1 MAVSDTL
8 RGYRTQ
14 FLYTIYRVLTSKEK
28 EQEVFLPEGEEDLDV
43 LVEGRVKECIQVKN
57 YLSGDVKYGN
67 LQSVARTTSFFRR
80 GINTL
85 NINPNAKL
93 VLFSYHGIDKV
104 LTNKQ
109 KLMKKLSADVHESLK
124 QKDVQRFVNAFE
136 TEQMNENALV
146 EEITSILKQSFVAS
160 SPKIEIRYLTQWIYE
175 IAEKKQSF
183 TYKDLIDAR
192 LKFVCYLN
200 LQKAAIK
207 NLGVTVKNLNEVSQT
222 YDKDVLLKN
231 FRSGVSAR
239 MCHIHVGLDI
249 IRTAKMSAIDD
260 ALRKSNIAVIHGV
273 SGQGKSTLA
282 YRYIFDCCP
291 LAYEITN
298 SNANNVDE
306 IISTLSA
313 LVKDLRCKITFFMD
327 VEPSNSEW
335 IKVLA
340 QFGESKYAQC
350 IVAIRQEDLN
360 QYRHNL
366 DKTIGYSEVGLELTK
381 EEARDIYNQISLSNC
396 NLQPFAQV
404 WDDAGIHGTMLEYM
418 YRLTHGESLQAR
430 LAEQVSR
437 ISGSERKL
445 LAYIVMGNYLGG
457 HIRKENIECIDG
469 IDILEAL
476 ETMHH
481 WIDEFYSL
489 NAENCMTDVHPLR
502 TKIIMDEIFHD
513 NIKAKV
519 KYGLDL
525 YQRVRVNHVDT
536 YLLRLMGEGMSPD
549 ELIQWA
555 NEHSELSPVHYYG
568 IGKALYWK
576 GIQDYLYKHEHL
588 ITELKDRVG
597 ELWTVYLPINFTGI
611 DIYDNLRTLALQLN
625 LNLPEVKDI
634 INKFDHQTT
643 IFKYLKK
650 WMIGKTLRLNIT
662 CGNDWVKTGQLLYLL
677 AQIGHKDIELFGS
690 AEGIGFLDLQD
701 MATVLLGLKSVP
713 LYNFID
719 EFEEKFECKLRRTFH
734 IVRFER
740 SEQELYVKSFIDY
753 FGKDDDADRKGFI
766 TERQNMKILD
776 LCRRAFPNEQ
786 KYHAEILNDVVIGS
800 FGDIPLE
807 MNIAQRNLPLEE
819 MGEPRKILINL
830 HKRTYHPLNR
840 TSYAQNVFNI
850 REEYARI
857 IFRIANG
864 LEKWSIDKNKLQGI
878 QAVYREALA
887 MGQSNNILI
896 PRSEISEYGYSK
908 SLEISFS
915 TFPGQQ
921 DQAKEQEFE
930 KLHKLIT
937 EYVNNIQNFIR
948 QSDRVLGGDVKLKI
962 NSLALLYDAFEGLVK
977 MQTMYRELL
986 NEYVQEADVHELEKK
1001 ELSNIK
1007 LLWVLWEQF
1016 MKDSNSRLNSK
1027 MLLKQ
1032 FEEKE
1037 AHFAASLIKNINE
1050 YIYDYLLIGHAES
1063 YGDKIRI
1070 TYTYTDEYAKESNM
1084 EECIGKIRN
1093 ILCDYE
1099 YFSSERLILSRKY
1112 EAVWLNPVLVGYG
1125 RFAPNMDSHY
1135 VSISINTLFD
1145 NSATTDLKKFPS
1157 YDVCT
1162 EMYEQNPRLESYISF
1177 LGHFT
1182 LTSMCIMKIQIAYT
1196 EVEDDDEIGMTIID
1210 DYVKL
1215 CQRQIKESLRTF
1227 DDSEARENLL
1237 IGEQFH
1243 DTIINRAISCLDRFK
1258 MEIIDTVNWWNQS
1271 SELLDTMHELMEND
1285 WVIKTA
1291 LVKADDY

>member
-14 FLYTIYRVLTSKEK
+14 FLYTIYRVLTSKDK
-28 EQEVFLPEGEEDLDV
+28 EHEVFRPEGEEDLDV
-43 LVEGRVKECIQVKN
+43 LVEGRVKECIQIKN

-67 LQSVARTTSFFRR
+67 LQSGARTTSFFRR

-136 TEQMNENALV
+136 TEQMNENVLV
-146 EEITSILKQSFVAS
+146 EEITAILKQSFVAS
-160 SPKIEIRYLTQWIYE
+160 SPKIEIRYLTQWVYE
-175 IAEKKQSF
+175 IAENKQSF
-183 TYKDLIDAR
+183 TYKELIQAR
-192 LKFVCYLN
+192 LKYVSYLN
-200 LQKAAIK
+200 HQETAMKS
-207 NLGVTVKNLNEVSQT
+207 LGVTVINLNESSHT
-222 YDKDVLLKN
+222 YDADVLTRN

-239 MCHIHVGLDI
+239 MCHIHAGLDV

-260 ALRKSNIAVIHGV
+260 ALRKSNIAVIHGI

-282 YRYIFDCCP
+282 YRYIYDCCP
-291 LAYEITN
+291 IAYEITG

-340 QFGESKYAQC
+340 QFGESHYVQC
-350 IVAIRQEDLN
+350 IVTIRQEDLN
-360 QYRHNL
+360 QHRHNL
-366 DKTIGYSEVGLELTK
+366 DKTTGYSEVELVLTK
-381 EEARDIYNQISLSNC
+381 EEAREIYNQISLSNS

-404 WDDAGIHGTMLEYM
+404 WEDAGIHGTMLEYM

-437 ISGSERKL
+437 ISGSKRKL
-445 LAYIVMGNYLGG
+445 LAYIVIGNYLGG
-457 HIRKENIECIDG
+457 YIRKDCLECIDG
-469 IDILEAL
+469 VDTLEAL

-481 WIDEFYSL
+481 WIDEFFCL
-489 NAENCMTDVHPLR
+489 DAENCLTDVHPLR

-513 NIKAKV
+513 NTKAKV

-525 YQRVRVNHVDT
+525 YQEVCVNHVDT

-576 GIQDYLYKHEHL
+576 GIQDYLYKHEDL
-588 ITELKDRVG
+588 IEELKDRVG

-611 DIYDNLRTLALQLN
+611 DIHDNLKTLALLLN
-625 LNLPEVKDI
+625 LNLPEVNDVI
-634 INKFDHQTT
+634 IKFDPQTT
-643 IFKYLKK
+643 IFKYLVR
-650 WMIGKTLRLNIT
+650 WLNCKTLRLNIT

-677 AQIGHKDIELFGS
+677 SQIDYRELELTGS
-690 AEGIGFLDLQD
+690 TEGIGFLDLQD
-701 MATVLLGLKSVP
+701 LATVLLGLKSVP
-713 LYNFID
+713 QSNFIY
-719 EFEEKFECKLRRTFH
+719 EFEEKFVRKLRRTFH
-734 IVRFER
+734 IIRFER
-740 SEQELYVKSFIDY
+740 SEHELYVKSFIDY
-753 FGKDDDADRKGFI
+753 FGKDDDDDRKGFI

-776 LCRRAFPNEQ
+776 LCRRAFPNEK
-786 KYHAEILNDVVIGS
+786 KYHAEIINDVVIGS
-800 FGDIPLE
+800 FGNIPLE
-807 MNIAQRNLPLEE
+807 KNITQSNLPLEE

-840 TSYAQNVFNI
+840 TCYAQSVFNK

-908 SLEISFS
+908 SLEVSFS

-921 DQAKEQEFE
+921 DLAKEQEFE

-948 QSDRVLGGDVKLKI
+948 QSDRVLGGDVKQKI

-1016 MKDSNSRLNSK
+1016 IKDSNSRLNSK

-1145 NSATTDLKKFPS
+1145 TSATTDLKKFPS
-1157 YDVCT
+1157 YDVCA
-1162 EMYEQNPRLESYISF
+1162 EMYEQNPRLEFYISF
-1177 LGHFT
+1177 LSHFT
-1182 LTSMCIMKIQIAYT
+1182 LTSMCIVKIQSACT
-1196 EVEDDDEIGMTIID
+1196 ELEDDDVIGKMIID

-1215 CQRQIKESLRTF
+1215 CQRRIKESLKTF
-1227 DDSEARENLL
+1227 DTPEARENLL
-1237 IGEQFH
+1237 IGEHIH

-1258 MEIIDTVNWWNQS
+1258 MNIIDVANWWNQS
-1271 SELLDTMHELMEND
+1271 SELLDTMNELMDND
-1285 WVIKTA
+1285 WAIKTA